1 MSTKRLTALIPAHND
16 DYILSFALAAAA
28 PHFDVLVLD
37 DASTDATAQVVSDAF
52 RERWPNVRAV
62 PSLTPHASPLAPQL
76 GWIEARNRLLNATDS
91 DWLFFLDSDDVLAEY
106 NAPMLRE
113 IAEASEEGGPA
124 VVRLQLTELWG
135 DFAHTTGR
143 LRHYDPCHVFV
154 NRSKVCELKWTGGTA
169 AKLSCLTADGWRPT
183 AGRSSGPLLFHC
195 KGVKPDRRLVE
206 RQFVRNWL
214 GAGRPGRL
222 EDWPR
227 LRNLSAD
234 EVHLMAM
241 RMLFASK
248 GDPCRPYP
256 ADGPPLPA
264 VLREARPRFEIVEVP
279 WDSGADFGGKG
290 PWKHGVAPTDR
301 LDHMPNW
308 PEGA

>member
-206 RQFVRNWL
+206 RQFVRKWL

-227 LRNLSAD
+227 LRNLPAD

-264 VLREARPRFEIVEVP
+264 VLREARPRFEVTGAVI
-279 WDSGADFGGKG
+279 DNRQQRAASGATTGNL
-290 PWKHGVAPTDR
+290 PDR
-301 LDHMPNW
+301 LDHMPHW